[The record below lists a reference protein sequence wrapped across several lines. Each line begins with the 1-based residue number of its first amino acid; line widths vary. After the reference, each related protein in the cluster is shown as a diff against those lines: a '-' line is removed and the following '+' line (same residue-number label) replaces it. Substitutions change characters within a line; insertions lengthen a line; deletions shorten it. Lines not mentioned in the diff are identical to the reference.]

1 MSSLP
6 LVSILLRAR
15 RLTFAGGIAVLLPR
29 RVKLVDPKVAS
40 LSCCEARP
48 FSELFFI
55 HP

>member
-15 RLTFAGGIAVLLPR
+15 RLTFAGGIAVLLPG

-40 LSCCEARP
+40 LSCYEARP